1 MITIRKDQAA
11 LQLPCQTVF
20 FGAKS
25 VHVQL
30 ILHCKQFVKGMRSSI
45 KFELNY
51 ETAHTTV
58 MNFKR
63 ISCIEAEKRLNHIK
77 KISVNNQR
85 HMTK

>member
-1 MITIRKDQAA
+1 M
-11 LQLPCQTVF
+11 
-20 FGAKS
+20 
-25 VHVQL
+25 HVQL

>member
-1 MITIRKDQAA
+1 
-11 LQLPCQTVF
+11 
-20 FGAKS
+20 
-25 VHVQL
+25 
-30 ILHCKQFVKGMRSSI
+30 MRSSI

-58 MNFKR
+58 INFKR

-77 KISVNNQR
+77 KINVNNQR